1 VSTFE
6 HTSLVLI
13 LGSFSNF
20 HISLVEFLIPTHVDT
35 RYRPIYLPVQHWYL
49 LKNRHK
55 IKGEQSK
62 KKGLNFKT

>member
-6 HTSLVLI
+6 HTSLVLV

-35 RYRPIYLPVQHWYL
+35 RYRPIYIPVQHWSL

-55 IKGEQSK
+55 IKGEHQRRRV
-62 KKGLNFKT
+62 